1 MNLASPKQLQTVLFE
16 ELGMQGTKSVK
27 TGFST
32 NAEALTTL
40 FEQTEHPF
48 LERLLAHRDS
58 TKLRQIT
65 ETLLKAVEA
74 DGRIHTTYSQTGTS
88 TGRLS
93 SENPNLQN
101 IPIKTERG
109 QRLRS
114 AFVAPCLV
122 VLV

>member
-1 MNLASPKQLQTVLFE
+1 MPVARVLSEMEITGIAVDKGVLQSQFDSLTEEVDAIAREAYAIIGHEVNLASPKQLQTVLFE

-65 ETLLKAVEA
+65 
-74 DGRIHTTYSQTGTS
+74 
-88 TGRLS
+88 
-93 SENPNLQN
+93 
-101 IPIKTERG
+101 
-109 QRLRS
+109 
-114 AFVAPCLV
+114 
-122 VLV
+122 